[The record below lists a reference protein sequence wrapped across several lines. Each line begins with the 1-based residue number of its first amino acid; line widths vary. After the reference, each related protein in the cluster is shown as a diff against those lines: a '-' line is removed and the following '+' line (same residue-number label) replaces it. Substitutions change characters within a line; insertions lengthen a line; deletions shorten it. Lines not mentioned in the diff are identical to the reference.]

1 VVDQVTLAADQRSVS
16 QGAGQTDADR
26 VFIVSIDTEES
37 DKHSDRRRTVLRLV
51 SNLSQSLA
59 PIEPNQINMTQMG
72 DTDRTSGLCRFI
84 L

>member
-1 VVDQVTLAADQRSVS
+1 
-16 QGAGQTDADR
+16 
-26 VFIVSIDTEES
+26 
-37 DKHSDRRRTVLRLV
+37 LRLV